1 MPNAYL
7 NTTINLVSEWNFIIL
22 NMLIGKTINMTSM
35 MEVNPAEGRQQ
46 LNSTVHLIALVRCFF
61 TTRLHCDF
69 RLRHDS
75 FVSSKKSGVP

>member
-35 MEVNPAEGRQQ
+35 MEVNPAEGRQ
-46 LNSTVHLIALVRCFF
+46 
-61 TTRLHCDF
+61 
-69 RLRHDS
+69 
-75 FVSSKKSGVP
+75 